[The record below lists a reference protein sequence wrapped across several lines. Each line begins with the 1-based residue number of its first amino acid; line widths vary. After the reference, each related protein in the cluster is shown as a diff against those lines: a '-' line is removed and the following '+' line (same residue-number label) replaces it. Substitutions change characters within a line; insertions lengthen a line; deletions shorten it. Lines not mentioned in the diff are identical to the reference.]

1 MKNNTGALFIFPM
14 LVVGMVFFMV
24 GYSRHERMM
33 MLLSGT
39 LCAIAIGRWIMMSR
53 KKKD

>member
-14 LVVGMVFFMV
+14 LVVGMIFFMV
-24 GYSRHERMM
+24 GYSRHEKMM

-39 LCAIAIGRWIMMSR
+39 LGAIAIGRLIMMNR
-53 KKKD
+53 KK